1 MCLFAAEN
9 LWAAVSIYQSQ
20 CQRLSWLVGGDP
32 FGKEIHQCPL
42 NKMIPKAGWDFV
54 CTMLSC
60 SITSRIQ
67 GHSDEGQ
74 NHLNTHFAAVPFFLS
89 LDFSRKSPRHK
100 QASMQT
106 NKQSSKPCMHTQAV
120 LIRGQTWLN
129 ELAAAAAAADAASP
143 RFCHLGNRAK
153 TNRTAGHGSPDA
165 VGATVYRRRP
175 HTAST
180 HKG

>member
-1 MCLFAAEN
+1 MCN
-9 LWAAVSIYQSQ
+9 VSICSRKPVSCCVHISEPVSTTLLTGWRRSIWQ
-20 CQRLSWLVGGDP
+20 GDSP
-32 FGKEIHQCPL
+32 VSL
-42 NKMIPKAGWDFV
+42 NKIIPKAGWDFV

-129 ELAAAAAAADAASP
+129 ELAAAADAASP
-143 RFCHLGNRAK
+143 WFCHLGNRAK